1 MKNLRYKLL
10 LLVLCLFLGITNIQ
24 AQSRN
29 RGKNNNIGNRGH
41 FNQNYKRVGNSNNHS
56 NHKPSNYRPNI
67 RVNYRPSWSHHTIYR
82 RRWIYFPKYN
92 FYYDNWRQMY
102 YYQNNT
108 QWYMNI
114 NLPTA
119 LLNINIENE
128 NHFPLNEYEDDI
140 DEIYK
145 YNKHHNETN
154 YR

>member
-1 MKNLRYKLL
+1 MKNLRYKLWL
-10 LLVLCLFLGITNIQ
+10 LAFCFLFGNTNIN
-24 AQSRN
+24 AQHRI
-29 RGKNNNIGNRGH
+29 KNNYNGNKAH
-41 FNQNYKRVGNSNNHS
+41 SNQNYKRDGNNN
-56 NHKPSNYRPNI
+56 NPGFLKPSNYRPSI

-128 NHFPLNEYEDDI
+128 NHFPLHEDEDDI
-140 DEIYK
+140 DEIYRN
-145 YNKHHNETN
+145 NKQHNETN